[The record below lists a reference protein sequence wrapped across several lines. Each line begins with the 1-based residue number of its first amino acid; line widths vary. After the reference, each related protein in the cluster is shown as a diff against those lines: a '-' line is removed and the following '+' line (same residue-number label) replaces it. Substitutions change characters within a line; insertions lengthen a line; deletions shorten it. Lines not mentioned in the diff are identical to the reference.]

1 LEERLVAMLRYHE
14 INKTVN
20 KEQAYTLPSAA
31 GDTVWIHFDPDNKE
45 KFDDFITKMDI
56 HPLALEG
63 LKQFSDIPKINIFKN
78 EAIISLF
85 AIQDDYTQAKITIL
99 IGENYVITK
108 EDESVDLL
116 TQLKKLF
123 IEHPEKMET
132 SGKIL
137 YHIFDKVASV
147 DLKMIDQIAD
157 SIQELER
164 KVFDRPFANEIA
176 RSIHRWKSSLH
187 ELRQTIEA
195 QDQVMATITRKELR
209 FVDEDTA
216 LYFKDLT
223 SSYSRVVNAL
233 DSFKEALNSIFNLQ
247 MTLKSDHANSI
258 MKTLTL
264 VSAIFLPM
272 TFIGGLYGMNF
283 ENMPE
288 LRWRYG
294 YGYAL
299 FLMFGIGTAIAL
311 IFRARGWWGKKN
323 N

>member
-1 LEERLVAMLRYHE
+1 MLHYDKSK
-14 INKTVN
+14 NTVN
-20 KEQAYTLPSAA
+20 KQQAYTLPSTSS
-31 GDTVWIHFDPDNKE
+31 DTIWIHFDPSNKE
-45 KFDDFITKMDI
+45 RFDDFIEQMKI
-56 HPLALEG
+56 HPLAKKGLE
-63 LKQFSDIPKINIFKN
+63 QFSDIPKIDVFKN

-108 EDESVDLL
+108 EDENIDLL
-116 TQLKKLF
+116 AQLKQLF
-123 IEHPEKMET
+123 IEHPEHMET
-132 SGKIL
+132 SGKVL

-147 DLKMIDQIAD
+147 DLKMVDRIAD
-157 SIQELER
+157 NIQDLER
-164 KVFDRPFANEIA
+164 EVFDRPFANEIA

-195 QDQVMATITRKELR
+195 QDQVMTIISRKELS

-216 LYFKDLT
+216 MYFKDLNNN
-223 SSYSRVVNAL
+223 YSRVVNAL

-272 TFIGGLYGMNF
+272 TFIAGLYGMNF
-283 ENMPE
+283 ESMPE
-288 LRWRYG
+288 LKWQYG
-294 YGYAL
+294 YGYVL
-299 FLMFGIGTAIAL
+299 LLMFGIGGGIAYF
-311 IFRARGWWGKKN
+311 FRAKGWWGKKN
-323 N
+323 

>member
-1 LEERLVAMLRYHE
+1 MLHYDKSK
-14 INKTVN
+14 NTVN
-20 KEQAYTLPSAA
+20 KQQAYTLPSTSS
-31 GDTVWIHFDPDNKE
+31 DTIWIHFDPSNKE
-45 KFDDFITKMDI
+45 RFDDFIEQMNI
-56 HPLALEG
+56 HPLAKKGLE
-63 LKQFSDIPKINIFKN
+63 QFSDIPKIDVFKN

-108 EDESVDLL
+108 EDENIDLL
-116 TQLKKLF
+116 AQLKQLF
-123 IEHPEKMET
+123 MEHPEHMES
-132 SGKIL
+132 SGKVL

-147 DLKMIDQIAD
+147 DLKMVDRIAD
-157 SIQELER
+157 NIQDLER

-195 QDQVMATITRKELR
+195 QDQVMTIISRKELS

-216 LYFKDLT
+216 LYFKDLNNN
-223 SSYSRVVNAL
+223 YSRVVNAL

-247 MTLKSDHANSI
+247 MTLKSDHANAI

-272 TFIGGLYGMNF
+272 TFIAGLYGMNF

-288 LRWRYG
+288 LKWRYG

-299 FLMFGIGTAIAL
+299 LLMFGIGGGIAIF
-311 IFRARGWWGKKN
+311 FRAKGWWGKKN
-323 N
+323 

>member
-1 LEERLVAMLRYHE
+1 MLRFHE
-14 INKTVN
+14 TDGSVHKV
-20 KEQAYTLPSAA
+20 QAYTLPSTT
-31 GDTVWIHFDPDNKE
+31 GDTVWIHFDQENE
-45 KFDDFITKMDI
+45 EEFNDFISRMDI
-56 HPLALEG
+56 HPLALKG
-63 LKQFSDIPKINIFKN
+63 LQHFSDIPKIDVFKN

-99 IGENYVITK
+99 IGRNYVVTK
-108 EDESVDLL
+108 EGENIDLL
-116 TQLKKLF
+116 PQLKQLF

-137 YHIFDKVASV
+137 YHIFDKITSV

-157 SIQELER
+157 NIQELER
-164 KVFDRPFANEIA
+164 NVFDRPFANEIA

-187 ELRQTIEA
+187 DLRQTIEA
-195 QDQVMATITRKELR
+195 QDQVMSTISRKELL

-223 SSYSRVVNAL
+223 NSYSRVVNAL
-233 DSFKEALNSIFNLQ
+233 DSFKEGLDSIFNLQ

-264 VSAIFLPM
+264 VSVIFLPM

-283 ENMPE
+283 EYMPE
-288 LRWRYG
+288 LRWKYG
-294 YGYAL
+294 YWYAL
-299 FLMFGIGTAIAL
+299 LLMFGIGASISL
-311 IFRARGWWGKKN
+311 FFRAKGWWGKANK
-323 N
+323 

>member
-1 LEERLVAMLRYHE
+1 MLHYDMT
-14 INKTVN
+14 NKSVN
-20 KEQAYTLPSAA
+20 KEQAYTLPSSSS
-31 GDTVWIHFDPDNKE
+31 DTIWIHFEPSKKDR
-45 KFDDFITKMDI
+45 FDEFISQMNI
-56 HPLALEG
+56 HPLAIKGLE
-63 LKQFSDIPKINIFKN
+63 QFSDIPKIDVFKN

-108 EDESVDLL
+108 EDENIDLL
-116 TQLKKLF
+116 AQLKQLF
-123 IEHPEKMET
+123 IEHPEHMET

-137 YHIFDKVASV
+137 YHIFDKVSSV
-147 DLKMIDQIAD
+147 DLKMVDRIAD
-157 SIQELER
+157 NIQELER

-195 QDQVMATITRKELR
+195 QDQVMTTISRKELK

-216 LYFKDLT
+216 LYFKDLNN
-223 SSYSRVVNAL
+223 SYTRVVNAL
-233 DSFKEALNSIFNLQ
+233 DSFKEALDSIFNLQ

-272 TFIGGLYGMNF
+272 TFIAGLYGMNF
-283 ENMPE
+283 ESMPE
-288 LRWRYG
+288 LKWRYG

-299 FLMFGIGTAIAL
+299 LLMLGIGSGIAL
-311 IFRARGWWGKKN
+311 FFRAKGWWGKKN
-323 N
+323 

>member
-1 LEERLVAMLRYHE
+1 MLRFQGTDASIH
-14 INKTVN
+14 NL
-20 KEQAYTLPSAA
+20 QAYTLPSTA
-31 GDTVWIHFDPDNKE
+31 GDTVWIHFDPDNE
-45 KFDDFITKMDI
+45 KGFNDFISRMKI
-56 HPLALEG
+56 HPLALKG
-63 LKQFSDIPKINIFKN
+63 LQQFSDIPKIDVFKN

-85 AIQDDYTQAKITIL
+85 AIQDDYSQAKISIL
-99 IGENYVITK
+99 IGENYVVTK
-108 EDESVDLL
+108 EEENIDLL
-116 TQLKKLF
+116 PQLKQLF
-123 IEHPEKMET
+123 TEHPDKMET

-137 YHIFDKVASV
+137 YHIFDKVTSV

-157 SIQELER
+157 NIQELER
-164 KVFDRPFANEIA
+164 KVFDKPFANEIA

-187 ELRQTIEA
+187 NLRQTIEA
-195 QDQVMATITRKELR
+195 QDQVMSTISRKELR

-216 LYFKDLT
+216 LYFNDLKN
-223 SSYSRVVNAL
+223 SYSRVVNAL
-233 DSFKEALNSIFNLQ
+233 DSFKDGLDSIFNLQ

-283 ENMPE
+283 EDMPE

-299 FLMFGIGTAIAL
+299 FLMFGISTAIAL
-311 IFRARGWWGKKN
+311 VFRAKGWWGKPDK
-323 N
+323 